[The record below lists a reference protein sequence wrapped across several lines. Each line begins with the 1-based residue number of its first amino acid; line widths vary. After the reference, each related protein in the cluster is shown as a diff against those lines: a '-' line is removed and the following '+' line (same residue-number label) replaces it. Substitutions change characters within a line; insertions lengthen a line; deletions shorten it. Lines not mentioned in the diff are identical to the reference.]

1 MYGFFAKVRRRSLPW
16 KHENHLF
23 EIRLAV
29 QLISP
34 PRRPLPKAPP
44 EVWQGPATPPVK
56 GLEPVFGRLPKN
68 TNRQWL
74 LDVAWTWRGYN
85 TTPEKRFTQ
94 LVVTKTGGKR
104 VNLNGVMAVVGQV
117 TKSVDAIPLNVLT
130 EAQLQEMEQV
140 APQVAAIARREAQEI
155 KDAER
160 RSAVTRTIARIQ
172 QLIVDQHRKWEPRD

>member
-1 MYGFFAKVRRRSLPW
+1 MIFATPRQQAVPAPEARTP
-16 KHENHLF
+16 F
-23 EIRLAV
+23 VEIRLAV
-29 QLISP
+29 RQSLP
-34 PRRPLPKAPP
+34 PKSFQR
-44 EVWQGPATPPVK
+44 WQGCALPPVK
-56 GLEPVFGRLPKN
+56 GVDKNHIPKGVSLEFVME
-68 TNRQWL
+68 T
-74 LDVAWTWRGYN
+74 AWKWRGYN
-85 TTPEKRFTQ
+85 TTSEERFTQ

-172 QLIVDQHRKWEPRD
+172 QLIVDQYGKWEPRD